1 MPLDPGQPGA
11 PPQFPQKGA
20 EQVAA
25 APKEDWSTACFSS
38 FKDSGCHYSLP
49 LSGWQ
54 LPTGADSA
62 SLYLSVNKSTSDREV
77 DVNCVCSDQT

>member
-1 MPLDPGQPGA
+1 MPLDPGQPTA

-54 LPTGADSA
+54 LPTGADSM
-62 SLYLSVNKSTSDREV
+62 SRFL
-77 DVNCVCSDQT
+77 